1 MKFWL
6 KKKNNQQ
13 NRNQK
18 EEIKFLE
25 MNLVYG
31 QKCRKS
37 IFNKLYKVGTAK
49 YRECVLN
56 KGLKK

>member
-1 MKFWL
+1 MK

-13 NRNQK
+13 IKNKK

-25 MNLVYG
+25 MNLNYG
-31 QKCRKS
+31 HKCRKT
-37 IFNKLYKVGTAK
+37 IFNQLYKVGTTK
-49 YRECVLN
+49 YKECVLN